1 MVSTE
6 PVLLIVGAERRE
18 FAGFE
23 PSRWRL
29 QPLKLGIRWAASGFL
44 GQTAVLLAA
53 NGPGGG
59 NALGALEAA
68 GRAATIGALVSTGFA
83 GALTPELQVGDV
95 FLAESVLEF
104 KTGVEYS
111 VKLPECAEPAACGRL
126 LTMDSV
132 AQDAATK
139 ARLRQLGADAVDM
152 ETAALGR
159 AAQARQL
166 PFYCVRAVSDDART
180 SFDVDFNAARRR
192 DGTFS
197 GWRIAAQAGLSRR
210 RWRHL
215 MELKRAGEQASRNLA
230 AFFEHCSF
238 EF

>member
-1 MVSTE
+1 VVSTE
-6 PVLLIVGAERRE
+6 PVLLIVAADRRE

-29 QPLKLGIRWAASGFL
+29 QPTRIAVRWAAAGFL

-53 NGPGGG
+53 NGPGGA

-68 GRAATIGALVSTGFA
+68 GRVATIGAILSTGFA
-83 GALTPELQVGDV
+83 GALAPELEVGDV
-95 FLAESVLEF
+95 FLAETVLEF
-104 KTGVEYS
+104 NTGVEYP
-111 VKLPECAEPAACGRL
+111 VKLPECAESAARGRL
-126 LTMDSV
+126 VTMDSV

-139 ARLRQLGADAVDM
+139 ARLRQIGADAVDM
-152 ETAALGR
+152 ETAALVR

-180 SFDVDFNAARRR
+180 SFEVDFNAARRS

-197 GWRIAAQAGLSRR
+197 GWRIAAQAGLSPR

-215 MELKRAGEQASRNLA
+215 MDLKQAGEQASRNLA

-238 EF
+238 QF

>member
-1 MVSTE
+1 VVSTE
-6 PVLLIVGAERRE
+6 PVLLILAADRRE

-29 QPLKLGIRWAASGFL
+29 EPAKIGVRWSAAGFL

-53 NGPGGG
+53 NGAGRA
-59 NALGALEAA
+59 NALGGLEAA
-68 GRAATIGALVSTGFA
+68 SRTATIGAILSTGFA
-83 GALTPELQVGDV
+83 GGLRPELKVGDV
-95 FLAESVLEF
+95 FLAETVLEF
-104 KTGVEYS
+104 DTGVEYS
-111 VKLPECAEPAACGRL
+111 VRLPECAAPAVRGRL
-126 LTMDSV
+126 VTVDSV

-139 ARLRQLGADAVDM
+139 ARLRRIGADAVDM

-159 AAQARQL
+159 AAQARGL

-180 SFDVDFNAARRR
+180 SFEVDFNAGRRA

-197 GWRIAAQAGLSRR
+197 GWRIAAQAGLSPR

-215 MELKRAGEQASRNLA
+215 MDLKRAGEQASRNLA
-230 AFFEHCSF
+230 AFIEHCSF
-238 EF
+238 PF